1 MRSFGTPVAKLG
13 PNVFQYISAKAGLD
27 WLTSRN
33 MNNIFVEDLHMT
45 TSGLRRE
52 WGGTLEPPSPPKKK
66 NQKTLFFGD
75 LGFPSFILVN
85 KSLKALCLSSKMVYQ
100 HLLHLLSCGLLTS
113 KDYPRSNSFFFQW
126 EF

>member
-1 MRSFGTPVAKLG
+1 MRSFATPVAKLG

-52 WGGTLEPPSPPKKK
+52 WGGTPDPPTKKK
-66 NQKTLFFGD
+66 EEKKTESFVFRGLGLSLGHFG
-75 LGFPSFILVN
+75 
-85 KSLKALCLSSKMVYQ
+85 Q
-100 HLLHLLSCGLLTS
+100 
-113 KDYPRSNSFFFQW
+113 
-126 EF
+126 